1 MTTFI
6 VIFYS
11 HYSGARYPRSS
22 SHCEGTW
29 PSSVSI
35 SLDNPNREYGLQLYI
50 QMYRS
55 LSAIFIRIGQSF
67 GYVKYN
73 IFSGF
78 ANQDRL
84 LAAIENPMVKSNIV
98 HAFIN

>member
-1 MTTFI
+1 
-6 VIFYS
+6 
-11 HYSGARYPRSS
+11 
-22 SHCEGTW
+22 
-29 PSSVSI
+29 
-35 SLDNPNREYGLQLYI
+35 
-50 QMYRS
+50 MYRS